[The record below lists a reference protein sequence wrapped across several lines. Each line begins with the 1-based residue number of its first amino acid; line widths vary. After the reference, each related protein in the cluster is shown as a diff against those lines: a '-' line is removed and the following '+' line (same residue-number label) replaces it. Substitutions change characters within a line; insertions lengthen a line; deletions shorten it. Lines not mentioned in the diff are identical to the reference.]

1 MQCESIVLFLA
12 LEKIKNMTKHIKI
25 NDQIAL
31 TEVREGDQTSLVKY
45 LNDDEVAANTLL
57 IPYPYH
63 KIMYVKLKWGKRR
76 FRFDFI

>member
-1 MQCESIVLFLA
+1 
-12 LEKIKNMTKHIKI
+12 MTKHIKI

-63 KIMYVKLKWGKRR
+63 KIMYVKLK
-76 FRFDFI
+76 

>member
-1 MQCESIVLFLA
+1 
-12 LEKIKNMTKHIKI
+12 MTKHIKI
-25 NDQIAL
+25 NDQITL

-63 KIMYVKLKWGKRR
+63 ETMYVKLK
-76 FRFDFI
+76 